1 MPDSHLQC
9 QNSIE
14 EIRNHHESF
23 PILLK
28 NDFGYFTFWNKIL
41 ILPAQTS
48 SNKQSQTIF
57 VPGIQYSES
66 FKLVTKF
73 PLVHIQQTQLLKNP
87 IKATVYFL
95 NLIVLFFFFSI
106 WIFFH
111 EHSRFTGQQEKRE
124 AISLAPYN
132 HFHPLHRHLD
142 ISRAITTESSLLH
155 IASSRTLVTF
165 SIFKLLNRIKTS
177 LEK

>member
-87 IKATVYFL
+87 IKATVYLL
-95 NLIVLFFFFSI
+95 NLIVFFFF
-106 WIFFH
+106 FFYLGFL
-111 EHSRFTGQQEKRE
+111 SRTFT
-124 AISLAPYN
+124 I
-132 HFHPLHRHLD
+132 HRPAGEEGGYLF
-142 ISRAITTESSLLH
+142 SSLQPLPP
-155 IASSRTLVTF
+155 
-165 SIFKLLNRIKTS
+165 TS
-177 LEK
+177 